1 MGSVGSSSTRL
12 VVLRGN
18 SGSGKSSIAS
28 AVRAQLG
35 RTCALVPQDVM
46 RRTVLGERDVT
57 NGFNIGLIST
67 VARYA
72 LDCGYHV
79 IVEGILSAQ
88 RYATMLAE
96 LARDHRGTTTFYY
109 LDVSFAET
117 VRRHETRPQA
127 AEFDATE
134 MLGWYRHLDLLG
146 FPGERVIAEESSL
159 GSSVGRVLSEALGIG
174 EPFASPGT

>member
-1 MGSVGSSSTRL
+1 MEPVGSSSTRL
-12 VVLRGN
+12 VVVRGN

-46 RRTVLGERDVT
+46 RRTVLKEKDVA

-72 LDCGYHV
+72 LDRGYHV

-88 RYATMLAE
+88 RYGGMLTE
-96 LARDHRGTTTFYY
+96 LARDHRGSTTFFY
-109 LDVSFAET
+109 LDVSFPET
-117 VRRHETRPQA
+117 VRRHGTRPEA
-127 AEFDATE
+127 AEFDAAE
-134 MLGWYRHLDLLG
+134 MWQWYRGRDPLG
-146 FPGERVIAEESSL
+146 VAGEHVISEASSLESS
-159 GSSVGRVLSEALGIG
+159 VRRVLAEGFG
-174 EPFASPGT
+174 Q